1 MSNKPILAYDCA
13 CTGASIA
20 LRINGNTHTRAIGQ
34 TAQAAEL
41 VPTIDAL
48 LRDHGVRY
56 VDLGAIV
63 TTVGP
68 GSFTG
73 VRIGLATLHGFVL
86 VANIPVKLLTTL
98 EAMAWQVAA
107 SEHAPEPFYITLR
120 AGKGEVYAQAFTR
133 EATTPRATGD
143 IFLAPED
150 KADWDKPCIADI
162 SAPDAAIM
170 ASIAEHLPMATLA
183 QALPVYIRP
192 SDAVVG
198 AGYAWLAAN

>member
-1 MSNKPILAYDCA
+1 MNTKPILAYDCA
-13 CTGASIA
+13 CAGASIA
-20 LRINGNTHTRAIGQ
+20 LRVNGNTHARAIGQ
-34 TAQAAEL
+34 SAQATEL

-48 LRDHGVRY
+48 LREYGVAY
-56 VDLGAIV
+56 TDLSAIV

-73 VRIGLATLHGFVL
+73 VRIGLAALHGFVL

-98 EAMAWQVAA
+98 EAMAWQAA
-107 SEHAPEPFYITLR
+107 AREHAPETFYITLR

-133 EATTPRATGD
+133 EATTPRAQGD

-150 KADWDKPCIADI
+150 TSDWDRSCIADI
-162 SAPDAAIM
+162 SAPDAVVM
-170 ASIAEHLPMATLA
+170 ATIAEHLPLATLA

-192 SDAVVG
+192 PDAVVG